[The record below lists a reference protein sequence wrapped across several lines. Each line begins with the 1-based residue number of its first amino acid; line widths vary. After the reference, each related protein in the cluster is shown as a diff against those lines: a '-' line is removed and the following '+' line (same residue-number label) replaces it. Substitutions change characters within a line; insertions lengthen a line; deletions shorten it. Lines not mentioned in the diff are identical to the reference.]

1 MIKAD
6 KCLLL
11 AKLETTYGTDAAPTK
26 TADAMFAMNVKVS
39 GDWKKTERL
48 AVSPN
53 WGKYAPVVVGQGVKV
68 SFETELHPSSD
79 GSAAPF
85 IGCLLQACGM
95 TETLGAPTVTYSAV
109 LAYPPAKS
117 VTLWFYISG
126 LVHKVTGCIGTFK
139 IDMAV
144 KETIKVSFDF
154 TGLYSEPADLTFV
167 TDPTFP
173 TTSPFIFKDVTVNY
187 DSITALI
194 GTAIGIDIGNQI
206 VMRDDWTAASG
217 TKGYYIQDFE
227 PKITLDPETEPIATI
242 NFWNRLATQDHGA
255 LSITI
260 NNGSRDLSIQFEN
273 TYVDTTDYGEKN
285 GILTSPIT
293 LISRPKTDDAT
304 HTPFVMV
311 FS

>member
-1 MIKAD
+1 MLKAD

-11 AKLETTYGTDAAPTK
+11 AKIESTYGTDAAPTK
-26 TADAMFAMNVKVS
+26 TANAIFATNIKIS
-39 GDWKKTERL
+39 GDWKKSERL
-48 AVSPN
+48 ALSPN
-53 WGKYAPVVVGQGVKV
+53 WGKYAPVVTGQGVKV
-68 SFETELHPSSD
+68 TFETELHPSAD

-85 IGCLLQACGM
+85 LGPLFQACGM

-109 LAYPPAKS
+109 LQYPAAKS
-117 VTLWFYISG
+117 VTLWFYING
-126 LVHKVTGCIGTFK
+126 IVHKVTGCIGTFK
-139 IDMAV
+139 IDLAV
-144 KETIKVSFDF
+144 KEICNVSFEF

-173 TTSPFIFKDVTVNY
+173 ATSPFVFKDVTVNY

-194 GTAIGIDIGNQI
+194 GTAIGIDKGNQI
-206 VMRDDWTAASG
+206 AMRDDWTSATG

-227 PKITLDPETEPIATI
+227 TKITLDPETEPMATV
-242 NFWNRLATQDHGA
+242 NFWNRLATQEQGA

-260 NNGSRDLSIQFEN
+260 NNGSRDLSLQFEN
-273 TYVDTTDYGEKN
+273 TYIDTTDYGDKK

-293 LISRPKTDDAT
+293 LVSKPKVDDAI